1 MLLVEGKKLVK
12 EKSHNKQ
19 TDREKNKKGKACYS
33 IKQQI

>member
-12 EKSHNKQ
+12 EKKTT